1 MKLIVKS
8 LMLSA
13 LLVFTGCT
21 EETAQN
27 VKETTSAVAEKTKE
41 AATATVEK
49 AKEAAAVTTE
59 KAKEATAVVA
69 EKTKEVAEKTVEE
82 AKKVVSDDAAAPTHD
97 VRVFV
102 ADNADKKITPT
113 LIEEEFKKAG
123 FVIAA
128 NNDMNAP
135 FMRDFNETGFDVYN
149 LAVVFRKDTSLALAE
164 QYPEIGL
171 FTPMSM
177 SIWTRKGD
185 TTISVSMIAPHAM
198 ARIMGVPEDNEH
210 IIAYGKK
217 TEEALQAA
225 MPNGKWITLPY
236 EMKKDKREYITRV
249 KFEQQG
255 DDWEESKDD
264 YQMAF
269 EGELAPNGFV
279 MAGFTDLNYD
289 FEENDKEWYHYYDVY
304 SICKIAV
311 IYEVAKLH
319 PEAGAFAPC
328 SAYMYQ
334 KTGETTIHF
343 AFPNVYKWIDALNIE
358 DQPSIDVLVDA
369 QNKFEGIMAKIIE
382 E

>member
-1 MKLIVKS
+1 MKWIVKS

-13 LLVFTGCT
+13 LLIFAGCG
-21 EETAQN
+21 EETASKAQ
-27 VKETTSAVAEKTKE
+27 ETTSAVVEKTKE
-41 AATATVEK
+41 AAAATVEK
-49 AKEAAAVTTE
+49 VEETTE
-59 KAKEATAVVA
+59 AVI
-69 EKTKEVAEKTVEE
+69 EKTEEVAEKTVEE
-82 AKKVVSDDAAAPTHD
+82 AKKIVNDDTHAAIKHD

-102 ADNADKKITPT
+102 SENGDKAITPAT
-113 LIEEEFKKAG
+113 IEEAFKKAG
-123 FVIAA
+123 FFIAA

-135 FMRDFNETGFDVYN
+135 FRRDFNQTSFDVYN
-149 LAVVFRKDTSLALAE
+149 LAVVFRKDTALALVE

-177 SIWTRKGD
+177 SIWTKKGD
-185 TTISVSMIAPHAM
+185 TTISVSSIAPHAM

-210 IIAYGKK
+210 IVVFGKK
-217 TEEALQAA
+217 FEEALKAA
-225 MPNGKWITLPY
+225 MPNGKWIELPY
-236 EMKKDKREYITRV
+236 EMQKTDKDFITRTT
-249 KFEQQG
+249 FQQQG
-255 DDWEESKDD
+255 DDWEESKDN

-289 FEENDKEWYHYYDVY
+289 FEENEKEWFHYYDVY

-334 KTGETTIHF
+334 KTGDKTIYF
-343 AFPNVYKWIDALNIE
+343 GFPNVHKWIAALNIE
-358 DQPSIDVLVDA
+358 DQPSIDVLLDA
-369 QNKFEGIMAKIIE
+369 QKRFEDILAKIKK
-382 E
+382 